1 MNTLY
6 VVEAES
12 GVHCG
17 NCELGVG
24 LTRAAAIRDAY
35 GPGGK
40 LPRHAWVNILPRK
53 GAEKVRA
60 PKGPEWPLV
69 SSEKYP

>member
-1 MNTLY
+1 MEKLY

-12 GVHCG
+12 GVHYG

-24 LTRAAAIRDAY
+24 LTRAAAIRNAY

-40 LPRHAWVNILPRK
+40 LPHHA
-53 GAEKVRA
+53 
-60 PKGPEWPLV
+60 
-69 SSEKYP
+69 

>member
-12 GVHCG
+12 GVHYG

-24 LTRAAAIRDAY
+24 PTRAAAIRDAY

-40 LPRHAWVNILPRK
+40 LPRHAWVNIISR
-53 GAEKVRA
+53 EKE
-60 PKGPEWPLV
+60 PKRFERLKAQNGL
-69 SSEKYP
+69 

>member
-12 GVHCG
+12 GVSYG

-24 LTRAAAIRDAY
+24 LSRAAAIRDAY

-40 LPRHAWVNILPRK
+40 LPHHAWVRIVRK
-53 GAEKVRA
+53 DEEPARFERMLALNGLCE
-60 PKGPEWPLV
+60 V
-69 SSEKYP
+69 SGR

>member
-1 MNTLY
+1 MEKLY

-12 GVHCG
+12 GVHYG
-17 NCELGVG
+17 VCELGVG

-40 LPRHAWVNILPRK
+40 LPRHAWVNIVSR
-53 GAEKVRA
+53 EKE
-60 PKGPEWPLV
+60 PKKFERLKAQNGL
-69 SSEKYP
+69 

>member
-12 GVHCG
+12 GVHYG

-35 GPGGK
+35 GPEGK
-40 LPRHAWVNILPRK
+40 LPRSAWVQVVK
-53 GAEKVRA
+53 KEEE
-60 PKGPEWPLV
+60 PERFHRL
-69 SSEKYP
+69 KAQNGL

>member
-12 GVHCG
+12 GARYG
-17 NCELGVG
+17 NCLLGVG

-40 LPRHAWVNILPRK
+40 LPRHAWVNIVSR
-53 GAEKVRA
+53 EKEPKRFERLRA
-60 PKGPEWPLV
+60 QNGL
-69 SSEKYP
+69 

>member
-1 MNTLY
+1 MDTLY

-12 GVHCG
+12 GVHYG

-24 LTRAAAIRDAY
+24 LSRAAAIRDAY

-40 LPRHAWVNILPRK
+40 LPHHAWVSIIKKEENPIRFERLLAQNGLLEASGR
-53 GAEKVRA
+53 
-60 PKGPEWPLV
+60 
-69 SSEKYP
+69 